1 MALRSRWW
9 ALIFSCIMTGLLRL
23 GGALAVCVVDEQ
35 PHDEC
40 RQRLLCSFRQ
50 RLLLRHRRRLPAVRT
65 REQIELI
72 CRKLARHGHLPD
84 SFRERSMLRSYPRLV
99 RECVP
104 LLATLPKQA
113 GNQNRH
119 TQLVRPTTVHSVFG
133 QTSTPE
139 LQATGMTS
147 NPKGCSGTQQTPYRP
162 IHGYGQAAQTRDAT
176 DIKAPEP
183 RSRGC
188 SVALLYNE
196 NHPHSALKMASPRE
210 FIKALSQ

>member
-1 MALRSRWW
+1 
-9 ALIFSCIMTGLLRL
+9 MTGLLRL
-23 GGALAVCVVDEQ
+23 GGALAVGVVDEQ

-50 RLLLRHRRRLPAVRT
+50 RLPLRHRWCLPAVCA

-72 CRKLARHGHLPD
+72 CRKLAWHGHLPD

-99 RECVP
+99 TECLP
-104 LLATLPKQA
+104 LPATLPKQA
-113 GNQNRH
+113 GKQNRH
-119 TQLVRPTTVHSVFG
+119 TQLARPTTVHSVFG

-139 LQATGMTS
+139 LRATGMTS
-147 NPKGCSGTQQTPYRP
+147 NPKGCSGTRQTPCP
-162 IHGYGQAAQTRDAT
+162 PVHGYGQAAQTRDAT

-188 SVALLYNE
+188 SVALLYNSRR
-196 NHPHSALKMASPRE
+196 PHSSLDRQTPDQAYFNALAPMMVA
-210 FIKALSQ
+210 A